1 MSLKHARI
9 SITTQLDPARVRP
22 YDEKTVLADASK
34 FSNLTGF
41 APTTPLEE
49 TARAIVEYW
58 RGEVA
63 AALASNPTGN
73 PRAEL

>member
-1 MSLKHARI
+1 
-9 SITTQLDPARVRP
+9 
-22 YDEKTVLADASK
+22 
-34 FSNLTGF
+34 LTGF
-41 APTTPLEE
+41 APTTTLEE